1 MKQRITA
8 MLLSLVL
15 VLSVSAVSF
24 AAGET
29 SEARNAA
36 AESVEAGL
44 QTGDAAKDETSAEG
58 EPSAEGEVSEEGETP
73 VEGET
78 SAESETPAEGETPVE
93 GETAPEEEAPTFRDA
108 LDEAVESLERQ
119 IRKNKTRLEK
129 RLRPTAFAYEDED
142 DIHEARRF
150 HAETISDTLLYF
162 ASEAQSVIKHKKLL
176 GAY

>member
-36 AESVEAGL
+36 AESMEAGL

-58 EPSAEGEVSEEGETP
+58 ESSVEGESSAEGEVPEEGETP

-78 SAESETPAEGETPVE
+78 PAEGEAPAEGETPVE
-93 GETAPEEEAPTFRDA
+93 GENAPEEEHPGDPWVR
-108 LDEAVESLERQ
+108 
-119 IRKNKTRLEK
+119 
-129 RLRPTAFAYEDED
+129 
-142 DIHEARRF
+142 H
-150 HAETISDTLLYF
+150 
-162 ASEAQSVIKHKKLL
+162 
-176 GAY
+176 